1 MNADML
7 VPQKFHC
14 PSACVE
20 WPQELWGFKLGAYVS
35 MIRGNK
41 RLQTKRQVYSNNL
54 TILTLIIRNPHNPN
68 LLGNFKLSLL
78 TRLDSLSAGID

>member
-1 MNADML
+1 MFMNADML

-41 RLQTKRQVYSNNL
+41 RLQTKRQVCANHL
-54 TILTLIIRNPHNPN
+54 TILILVIL
-68 LLGNFKLSLL
+68 LLGNFKLPLS